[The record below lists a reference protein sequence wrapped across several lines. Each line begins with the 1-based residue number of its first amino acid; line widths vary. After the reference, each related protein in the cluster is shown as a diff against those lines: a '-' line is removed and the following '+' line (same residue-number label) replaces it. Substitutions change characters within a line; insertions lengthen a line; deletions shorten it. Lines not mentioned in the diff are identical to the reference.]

1 MNRDAAQGDECLE
14 TRAFAVSW
22 FKRYLVGCLIAVV
35 FFAGLDAYR
44 RPGEEAHLATIL
56 VASVGWPVFAALV
69 VGGVVGDV
77 VHDVKY
83 GKAG

>member
-1 MNRDAAQGDECLE
+1 MN
-14 TRAFAVSW
+14 W

-35 FFAGLDAYR
+35 FFAGVDACK
-44 RPGEEAHLATIL
+44 RPGGETHLATIM

-69 VGGVVGDV
+69 VGGAIGDV
-77 VHDVKY
+77 VHDVKH